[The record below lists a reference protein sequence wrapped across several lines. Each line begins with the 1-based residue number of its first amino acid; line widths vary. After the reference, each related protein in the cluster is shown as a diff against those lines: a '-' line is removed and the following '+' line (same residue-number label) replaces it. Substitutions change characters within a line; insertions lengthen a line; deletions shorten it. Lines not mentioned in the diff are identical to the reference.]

1 VTSELILQHGEREQ
15 RDLPG
20 LLEKKPMMV
29 YRLTERSI
37 LCVLFSSSSFLVLSF
52 CLCFSSFL
60 CLSVSLCNVFFVVF
74 FCSWVFSPPSRLC
87 SSHLCV
93 VLWFPLSL
101 CFRFSPPFVFCSSLS
116 FAPLVLFCLVRFSG
130 FIFFSFS
137 ALLCSFPLFSPPPYC
152 SFYGF
157 L

>member
-1 VTSELILQHGEREQ
+1 
-15 RDLPG
+15 
-20 LLEKKPMMV
+20 MML

-93 VLWFPLSL
+93 VPPVLFSAFPCLCVFVFLSL
-101 CFRFSPPFVFCSSLS
+101 SYFARLCLLLPWSYSFLFVFLG
-116 FAPLVLFCLVRFSG
+116 L
-130 FIFFSFS
+130 FSFRS
-137 ALLCSFPLFSPPPYC
+137 LPCCVRSHCSPPPPPIVL
-152 SFYGF
+152 SMAFYKARERG
-157 L
+157 